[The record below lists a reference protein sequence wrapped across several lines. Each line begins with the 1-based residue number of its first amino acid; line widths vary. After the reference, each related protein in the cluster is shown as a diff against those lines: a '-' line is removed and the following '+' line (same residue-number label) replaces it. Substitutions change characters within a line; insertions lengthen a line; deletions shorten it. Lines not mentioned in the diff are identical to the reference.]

1 MTNET
6 TDQNIGY
13 EALYKETLKTIDDDV
28 KNIPILLYM
37 KGTKSMP
44 LCGFS
49 GRVVEILHELGCD
62 FETRNVLDDEILRE
76 AIKEYSDWPTL
87 PQLYVNSTF
96 IGGCDIVTQMFE
108 TGELKKIIDE

>member
-1 MTNET
+1 MTND
-6 TDQNIGY
+6 TDENIGFDT
-13 EALYKETLKTIDDDV
+13 LYKETLKTIDDDV
-28 KNIPILLYM
+28 KNIPVLLFM

-76 AIKEYSDWPTL
+76 AIKEYSEWPTL
-87 PQLYVNSTF
+87 PQLYVNGTF